1 MNWDNLADNRC
12 PRCGCKMESHGMLS
26 EFRTCTDPH
35 CLYKIREDKFA
46 ELSGKM
52 RTRRESNYDPD
63 ANLSA
68 LNNL

>member
-1 MNWDNLADNRC
+1 MNWDNLADHRC
-12 PRCGCKMESHGMLS
+12 PRCGQKLESHGMLADFLS
-26 EFRTCTDPH
+26 CTASH
-35 CLYKIREDKFA
+35 CLYKINQDKFA

-52 RTRRESNYDPD
+52 KARREASYDPD